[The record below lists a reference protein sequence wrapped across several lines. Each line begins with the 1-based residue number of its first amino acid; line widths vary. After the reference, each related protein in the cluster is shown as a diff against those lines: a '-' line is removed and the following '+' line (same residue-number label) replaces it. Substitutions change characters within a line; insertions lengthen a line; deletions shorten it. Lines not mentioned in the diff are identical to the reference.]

1 MNIRKISKIISVVLI
16 ITTILSAFCMVF
28 ATGPDIPSGSKPG
41 SGADEVTNITNMVI
55 YVIQIIAF
63 AAAVIML
70 IFVGIKFLTASPE
83 GKAEIKKTAVIYLVG
98 AILLFAA
105 TGILQIVRSLAN
117 NISGS
122 TVG

>member
-1 MNIRKISKIISVVLI
+1 MNIKKISKIISIVLI
-16 ITTILSAFCMVF
+16 ITTILTAFSMVF
-28 ATGPDIPSGSKPG
+28 ASGPEIPSGSKPG

-122 TVG
+122 AA